1 MESDSLTAQLL
12 NMVLENNA
20 FKEKILPY
28 VITWLVFNIILL
40 ALVIYVSVRIT
51 FR

>member
-20 FKEKILPY
+20 LKEKVLPY
-28 VITWLVFNIILL
+28 VVTWLVFNIILL
-40 ALVIYVSVRIT
+40 ALVIYISVRIT
-51 FR
+51 FK